1 MSQKIFYPSLDAMNM
16 ETTRTTESVQIIQP
30 PIKRGARQD
39 WIAKRCIEQ
48 QLYGLP

>member
-30 PIKRGARQD
+30 PIKGVQD
-39 WIAKRCIEQ
+39 KIE
-48 QLYGLP
+48 LPRDA